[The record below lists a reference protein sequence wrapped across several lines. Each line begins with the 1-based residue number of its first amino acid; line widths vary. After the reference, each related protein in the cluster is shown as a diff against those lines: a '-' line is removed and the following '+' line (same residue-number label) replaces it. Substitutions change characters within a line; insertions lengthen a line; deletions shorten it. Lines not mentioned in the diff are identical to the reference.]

1 MRKCK
6 MAYTQQTKR
15 QEKKLIVKKLKSLF
29 PSEFLSSKD
38 TLPVKDR
45 TQYTPAAGGLERRA
59 RVYDHQS
66 IEIK

>member
-1 MRKCK
+1 MHKCQ
-6 MAYTQQTKR
+6 MAYTPQTNR

-59 RVYDHQS
+59 RVYDHRS

>member
-1 MRKCK
+1 

-15 QEKKLIVKKLKSLF
+15 QENKLIDKKSFF

-38 TLPVKDR
+38 TLPVEDR
-45 TQYTPAAGGLERRA
+45 TQYTPAAGGLERLA

>member
-1 MRKCK
+1 MRKCQ
-6 MAYTQQTKR
+6 MAYTQRTKR
-15 QEKKLIVKKLKSLF
+15 QENKLIDKKSLL

-45 TQYTPAAGGLERRA
+45 TQYTPAAGGLERQA
-59 RVYDHQS
+59 RVCDHQS

>member
-1 MRKCK
+1 MRKCQ

-15 QEKKLIVKKLKSLF
+15 QENKLIDKKSLF
-29 PSEFLSSKD
+29 PSDFLSSKD

>member
-1 MRKCK
+1 MRKCQ

-15 QEKKLIVKKLKSLF
+15 QENKPIDKKSLF

>member
-1 MRKCK
+1 

-15 QEKKLIVKKLKSLF
+15 QENKLIDKKSLF

-38 TLPVKDR
+38 ILPVKDR

>member
-1 MRKCK
+1 MRKCQ

-15 QEKKLIVKKLKSLF
+15 QENKLIDKKSLF
-29 PSEFLSSKD
+29 PSKFLSSKD